1 MDETNNPNSPEQI
14 QKGQGSEHYE
24 KEIQE
29 LERRLQEK
37 RTAYEETQ
45 QKVEHK
51 EILGEVIKERL
62 EDLGV
67 DVNIEEESLCLK
79 SEMTGASHAMS
90 AQAQAQLQN
99 LVNDLFQNG
108 LNHAIEEAKKSGN
121 PYLLVLFRDA
131 LALHFYPVLVERG
144 IIKEI

>member
-1 MDETNNPNSPEQI
+1 MDETNNLNSPEQI
-14 QKGQGSEHYE
+14 QKSQGSEHYE

-29 LERRLQEK
+29 LEKRLQEK
-37 RTAYEETQ
+37 RMAYGEMQ
-45 QKVEHK
+45 QKAEHK

-67 DVNIEEESLCLK
+67 DVNIEEESLGLK
-79 SEMTGASHAMS
+79 SEMTGASHVMN
-90 AQAQAQLQN
+90 AQAQLQN

>member
-1 MDETNNPNSPEQI
+1 MDETNNLNSPEQI
-14 QKGQGSEHYE
+14 QTNQSSEHYE

-29 LERRLQEK
+29 LEKRLQEK
-37 RTAYEETQ
+37 RASYEQ
-45 QKVEHK
+45 VQKKVEHK
-51 EILGEVIKERL
+51 ELLGEVIKERL

-67 DVNIEEESLCLK
+67 DVTQEEESLGLK
-79 SEMTGASHAMS
+79 PEMFGVAHAMS

-99 LVNDLFQNG
+99 LINDLFQNG
-108 LNHAIEEAKKSGN
+108 LSHAVGEAKESGN

>member
-1 MDETNNPNSPEQI
+1 MDETNNLNSPEQT
-14 QKGQGSEHYE
+14 QKNQGSEHYE

-29 LERRLQEK
+29 LERRLEEK
-37 RTAYEETQ
+37 RMAYGEMQ
-45 QKVEHK
+45 QKIEHK
-51 EILGEVIKERL
+51 EVLGEVIKERL

-67 DVNIEEESLCLK
+67 DVAKEEESLGLK
-79 SEMTGASHAMS
+79 SEVSGSTHAMS

-108 LNHAIEEAKKSGN
+108 LSHAVEEAKKSGN

-144 IIKEI
+144 I

>member
-1 MDETNNPNSPEQI
+1 MDEINNPNSPEQI
-14 QKGQGSEHYE
+14 QTKQGSEHYE

-29 LERRLQEK
+29 LEKRLQEK
-37 RTAYEETQ
+37 RLAYGEMQ
-45 QKVEHK
+45 QKIEHK

-67 DVNIEEESLCLK
+67 DVAQEEENLGFK
-79 SEMTGASHAMS
+79 SEMNDASHPMS
-90 AQAQAQLQN
+90 AQTQQQLQG

-108 LNHAIEEAKKSGN
+108 LSHAVEEAKKSGN